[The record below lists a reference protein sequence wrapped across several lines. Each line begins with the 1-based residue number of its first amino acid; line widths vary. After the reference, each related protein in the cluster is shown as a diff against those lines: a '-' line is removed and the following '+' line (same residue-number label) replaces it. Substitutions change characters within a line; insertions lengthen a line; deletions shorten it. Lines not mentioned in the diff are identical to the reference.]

1 MHIFI
6 DIDLHSLPR
15 GPDRKKTLN
24 ISNTHIL
31 VSKYYFSLKGT
42 KFLGENVWFQ
52 PCGMGSIPEFD
63 IVLYQKG
70 RHAQKNEE
78 KW

>member
-42 KFLGENVWFQ
+42 KFLGENV
-52 PCGMGSIPEFD
+52 
-63 IVLYQKG
+63 
-70 RHAQKNEE
+70 
-78 KW
+78 